1 MKLKLVGEISNIET
15 IAKGSGIRDRAL
27 LVAQFGLGN
36 WLKKKGVSQNR
47 TYLSL
52 NTVQNIHR
60 VGWC

>member
-15 IAKGSGIRDRAL
+15 IAKGSGTRERAL

-36 WLKKKGVSQNR
+36 WLKKKGVSQNG

-52 NTVQNIHR
+52 NTVQNIHS